1 MSPRH
6 SVPSYPVYSPETSTR
21 QPYKIRYDTE
31 PDSKRYGLDVT
42 EAGKRFYICDAD
54 GLITKV
60 ISNMFNF
67 NSRTRGLLLLMIS
80 CENTLLQS
88 RKNLK
93 EMEDLFYDLSNF
105 AAEENEWEGMGLKDV
120 VEKVK
125 PDILIGLSG
134 VGGIFTGFSN
144 T

>member
-1 MSPRH
+1 M
-6 SVPSYPVYSPETSTR
+6 VLISYE
-21 QPYKIRYDTE
+21 
-31 PDSKRYGLDVT
+31 
-42 EAGKRFYICDAD
+42 
-54 GLITKV
+54 
-60 ISNMFNF
+60 
-67 NSRTRGLLLLMIS
+67 NS
-80 CENTLLQS
+80 LLQS

-134 VGGIFTGFSN
+134 VGGIFTGFSHN
-144 T
+144 KSCSDINSRIKADSSSNPDEVLTTMSDNCAGPPIIFALSNPTSRSECNAEQAQVYSLGGSLKD

>member
-1 MSPRH
+1 MWNEEELCGKYDLCPTWLRIWYQVSHRTAQNFDI
-6 SVPSYPVYSPETSTR
+6 VPLWLSHFH
-21 QPYKIRYDTE
+21 QIK
-31 PDSKRYGLDVT
+31 
-42 EAGKRFYICDAD
+42 C
-54 GLITKV
+54 
-60 ISNMFNF
+60 
-67 NSRTRGLLLLMIS
+67 
-80 CENTLLQS
+80 TLLQS

-134 VGGIFTGFSN
+134 VGGIFTGFSHI
-144 T
+144 